1 MQHLNVSTHDHD
13 GILLVQ
19 VAGELFLPDV
29 PPLMRQLATS
39 LTSDHHSCVVCD
51 LEELA
56 TPMSPWLLSVFPAAL
71 RRAGGWPSCSLRL
84 AAPSPAVLRYVEQL
98 RIHRFLP
105 VHRTREEAVRQAQRD
120 LGPPPYA
127 FALPPDPAQLT
138 HLRATV
144 RELWPHPAAH
154 GRDETE
160 LVADELAANAIR
172 HVGAPFT
179 VALGFRPTQTLVAVT
194 DSSRSEPLIGRWAGQ
209 HTLTGRGIQI
219 VTGLSEDWG
228 VRLVHA
234 HGKTVWA
241 TLPASPPAVT
251 ARIPRNRPATD

>member
-1 MQHLNVSTHDHD
+1 VQYLTVSTRERD
-13 GILLVQ
+13 GVLLIHVT
-19 VAGELFLPDV
+19 GELFLPDV
-29 PPLMRQLATS
+29 PPLMRQVTAS
-39 LTSDHHSCVVCD
+39 LTSKGHPCVVCD
-51 LEELA
+51 LEGLA

-84 AAPSPAVLRYVEQL
+84 ATLSPAVLRCVERL
-98 RIHRFLP
+98 RMHRYLP
-105 VHRTREEAVRQAQRD
+105 VHRTLEEAIRQGRLD
-120 LGPPPYA
+120 VGPPPHA
-127 FALPPDPAQLT
+127 FTLPPDPAQLT

-144 RELWPHPAAH
+144 RELWPHPVAH

-179 VALGFRPTQTLVAVT
+179 VALAFRPAQTLVAVT
-194 DSSRSEPLIGRWAGQ
+194 DRSRSEPSISRRPGQ
-209 HTLTGRGIQI
+209 QAVSGRGIQI
-219 VTGLSEDWG
+219 VTGLSKDWG

-241 TLPASPPAVT
+241 VLPASPSAVT
-251 ARIPRNRPATD
+251 ARIPRNRQAID